1 MISAVDFFKNIS
13 KLSMQ
18 DLMEIKGVGE
28 VIAQNF
34 EDFKNSN
41 RYIHLIEK
49 FQILEEKNRFLE
61 ITVKPKSNLRS
72 DLPFI
77 GEVICITGTFDISR
91 NEIKEKLEAKGA
103 KVVDTVTSKTTILL
117 AGQNS
122 GSKLEKANKL
132 NVNIVNNL
140 ESVL

>member
-1 MISAVDFFKNIS
+1 MTSAVDFLKDIS
-13 KLSMQ
+13 KLSTQ
-18 DLMEIKGVGE
+18 DLMEIRGVGE

-34 EDFKNSN
+34 EDFKNSS

-49 FQILEEKNRFLE
+49 FQMLNEKNQSLE
-61 ITVKPKSNLRS
+61 IIVKPKSNVGFE
-72 DLPFI
+72 LPLA

-117 AGQNS
+117 TGQNS

-132 NVNIVNNL
+132 NINIINNL
-140 ESVL
+140 KSIL